1 MNNWLEL
8 FPENILERGY
18 SYHLHGFVSHLNYTS
33 KHLTAT
39 VSGTEDYK
47 VVITWDEKTN
57 MTCDCLYAIEGK
69 NCKHMAAVLFAYE
82 ERPIKK
88 SNYSLSELSSL
99 VSSASSS
106 LVRELLTE
114 ILIEH
119 PQFIE
124 RFKEKIPLHAVNYTD
139 KLATI
144 IHKYDHPIGKNKN
157 RKTAKFIMEMRK
169 FIQEAVES
177 LIQQNAYLSAFE
189 LINEVIAT
197 LETCYLE
204 PADERSLLLIED
216 CYYLWKELLAEAP
229 RAEKRQMFSWF
240 VCQVDHTDA
249 SYSKN
254 YSIKILKEEFQ
265 EKEFSSQKKKI
276 TKKRKKSV
284 KKGEPHKK
292 GQTHT
297 DKQSKSIKKTT
308 GSTLKNTDDT
318 SKIENLKK
326 RLLASDSIHFPT
338 LEKLKNACPP
348 ETWPIIRNELFS
360 ALKYHKNVDRFYAA
374 EGCYDLL
381 WEYVKSTDSLIMVDR
396 HFDILKNYCPKQLLQ
411 KYEFELRQNVANFA
425 TKLEYQ
431 KLGNQIEKMASLP
444 NGLVTAKLLT
454 KELREKYPRRK
465 ALTAEMKRIEPR
477 LK

>member
-8 FPENILERGY
+8 FPENILERRY

-47 VVITWDEKTN
+47 VVITWDEKMN

-82 ERPIKK
+82 EQPIKK

-124 RFKEKIPLHAVNYTD
+124 RFKEKIPLHAINYTD

-144 IHKYDHPIGKNKN
+144 AHKYDHPIGKNKN

-177 LIQQNAYLSAFE
+177 LIQQNAYLPAFE

-229 RAEKRQMFSWF
+229 HAEKRQMFSWF

-249 SYSKN
+249 SYSKR
-254 YSIKILKEEFQ
+254 YSIKILKEDFR
-265 EKEFSSQKKKI
+265 EKEFSNQKKKI
-276 TKKRKKSV
+276 DKK
-284 KKGEPHKK
+284 
-292 GQTHT
+292 
-297 DKQSKSIKKTT
+297 
-308 GSTLKNTDDT
+308 
-318 SKIENLKK
+318 LKK
-326 RLLASDSIHFPT
+326 R
-338 LEKLKNACPP
+338 
-348 ETWPIIRNELFS
+348 
-360 ALKYHKNVDRFYAA
+360 
-374 EGCYDLL
+374 
-381 WEYVKSTDSLIMVDR
+381 
-396 HFDILKNYCPKQLLQ
+396 
-411 KYEFELRQNVANFA
+411 
-425 TKLEYQ
+425 
-431 KLGNQIEKMASLP
+431 
-444 NGLVTAKLLT
+444 
-454 KELREKYPRRK
+454 
-465 ALTAEMKRIEPR
+465 
-477 LK
+477 